1 MQSRAVGSRMAANTR
16 ATDRDSATDT
26 AVYLP
31 AGIPPSAE
39 ADRLT
44 RLWQTLFSHR
54 VDPLK

>member
-1 MQSRAVGSRMAANTR
+1 MAANTR

-54 VDPLK
+54 VDPPK